1 MRISEDIINNIRD
14 KASIAEVIGHYIP
27 IIKKGRGYTA
37 VCPFHDDHDPSLS
50 IAEDKKIYKCFVC
63 GDGGNVFTFVMHYKK
78 CSFIEA
84 VREVADIIGEPLP
97 IDLKDT
103 PKRISPFQPYYDLL
117 NEAITFGRYVLN
129 TKAGSLA
136 RNYLQSRGLDD
147 DLCDYFDIGYNPPG
161 DVMYK
166 YLISKKFK
174 DEDLIK
180 VNIARED
187 NYGQMR
193 DVFFDRIIFAI
204 HDQNGNPIGFTA
216 RTMSKDSQAKY
227 INTTTTP
234 IYSKGDVVYNY
245 HRAKE
250 AAKKSGRVII
260 CEGVMD
266 VVAFKRADIEYSVC
280 TLGTA
285 MTSRQLRIIA
295 GLSKHIV
302 FCYDGDKAGQAATI
316 KAVELCLKEGI
327 EPYVIDN
334 RSLLDPDE
342 ILNQGSKSD
351 LVSFSNHE
359 LTGIEFAFEYYK
371 KIYPLN
377 NYANKKAYNMRLSEM
392 ISKMADKYDRDNM
405 YVALKDITGLSR
417 FVAKETVGEVKK
429 NDRMPQ
435 SNSLTLNG
443 LEKAEYT
450 ILSQMLL
457 SKQAA
462 DIYRHDIGCLLNPQ
476 NDLIASLI
484 LDDYRHYQS
493 SSIARIIDSS
503 DDEDIKRRLLD
514 LSMYELVPDEYNIDI
529 LMGAIGKVKMEI
541 KKARFEEL
549 NNLIR
554 NNEYT
559 NKSKMTEY
567 LQEYSRLAKE
577 LGGNKNVRKE
587 K

>member
-14 KASIAEVIGHYIP
+14 KASISEVIGHYIP

-78 CSFIEA
+78 CSFLEA
-84 VREVADIIGEPLP
+84 VREVAEIIGEPLP
-97 IDLKDT
+97 IDIKET
-103 PKRISPFQPYYDLL
+103 PKTVSPFKPYYDLL
-117 NEAITFGRYVLN
+117 DEAISFGRYVLN
-129 TKAGSLA
+129 TKAGALA
-136 RNYLQSRGLDD
+136 RDYLQKRGITD
-147 DLCDYFDIGYNPPG
+147 DLCDYFDVGYNPPG

-166 YLISKKFK
+166 FLASKKFQ
-174 DEDLIK
+174 DEDMIK
-180 VNIARED
+180 VNVARED

-193 DVFFDRIIFAI
+193 DVFFDRIIYAI
-204 HDQNGNPIGFTA
+204 HDQNGNPVGFTA
-216 RTMSKDSQAKY
+216 RTMNKDNQAKY

-234 IYSKGDVVYNY
+234 LYSKGDIVYNY

-250 AAKKSGRVII
+250 AAKKAGRVIV

-266 VVAFKRADIEYSVC
+266 VIAFKRADIEYAVC

-285 MTSRQLRIIA
+285 MTQKQLKIIA
-295 GLSKHIV
+295 GLNKHIV

-316 KAVELCLKEGI
+316 KAVDLCLNEGI
-327 EPYVIDN
+327 EPYVIVN
-334 RSLLDPDE
+334 RSGLDPDE
-342 ILNQGSKSD
+342 ILNRGDKND
-351 LVSFSNHE
+351 LVSFSQHE

-371 KIYPLN
+371 TVYPLN

-392 ISKMADKYDRDNM
+392 IIKMTDKYDRDNM
-405 YVALKDITGLSR
+405 FVALKDVTGLSR
-417 FVAKETVGEVKK
+417 YAPKEEYKTIKKNKQIKET
-429 NDRMPQ
+429 
-435 SNSLTLNG
+435 SLNLNG

-493 SSIARIIDSS
+493 TSIARIIDNS
-503 DDEDIKRRLLD
+503 DNEEIKKRLLD
-514 LSMYELVPDEYNIDI
+514 LSMYELLPDEYNIDI
-529 LMGAIGKVKMEI
+529 LMGAIDKVKTEI

-549 NNLIR
+549 SGLIK
-554 NNEYT
+554 NNEYA
-559 NKSKMTEY
+559 NKTKMTEY

>member
-14 KASIAEVIGHYIP
+14 KASISEVIGHYIP

-78 CSFIEA
+78 CSFLEA
-84 VREVADIIGEPLP
+84 VREVAEIIGEPLP
-97 IDLKDT
+97 IDIKET
-103 PKRISPFQPYYDLL
+103 PKTVSPFKPYYDLL
-117 NEAITFGRYVLN
+117 DEAISFGRYVLN
-129 TKAGSLA
+129 TKAGALA
-136 RNYLQSRGLDD
+136 RDYLQKRGITD
-147 DLCDYFDIGYNPPG
+147 DLCDYFDVGYNPPG

-166 YLISKKFK
+166 FLASKKFQ
-174 DEDLIK
+174 DEDMIK
-180 VNIARED
+180 VNVARED

-193 DVFFDRIIFAI
+193 DVFFDRIIYAI

-216 RTMSKDSQAKY
+216 RTMNKDNQAKY

-234 IYSKGDVVYNY
+234 LYSKGDIVYNY

-250 AAKKSGRVII
+250 AAKKAGRVIV

-266 VVAFKRADIEYSVC
+266 VIAFKRADIEYAVC

-285 MTSRQLRIIA
+285 MTQKQLKIIA
-295 GLSKHIV
+295 GLNKHIV

-316 KAVELCLKEGI
+316 KAVDLCLNEGI
-327 EPYVIDN
+327 EPYVIVN
-334 RSLLDPDE
+334 RSGLDPDE
-342 ILNQGSKSD
+342 ILNRGDKND
-351 LVSFSNHE
+351 LVSFSQHE

-371 KIYPLN
+371 TVYPLN

-392 ISKMADKYDRDNM
+392 IIKMADKYDRDNM
-405 YVALKDITGLSR
+405 FVALKDVTGLSR
-417 FVAKETVGEVKK
+417 YAPKEEYKTIKKNKQIKET
-429 NDRMPQ
+429 
-435 SNSLTLNG
+435 SLNLNG

-493 SSIARIIDSS
+493 TSIARIIDNS
-503 DDEDIKRRLLD
+503 DNEEIKKRLLD
-514 LSMYELVPDEYNIDI
+514 LSMYELLPDEYNIDI
-529 LMGAIGKVKMEI
+529 LMGAIDKVKTEI

-549 NNLIR
+549 SGLIK
-554 NNEYT
+554 NNEYA
-559 NKSKMTEY
+559 NKTKMTEY